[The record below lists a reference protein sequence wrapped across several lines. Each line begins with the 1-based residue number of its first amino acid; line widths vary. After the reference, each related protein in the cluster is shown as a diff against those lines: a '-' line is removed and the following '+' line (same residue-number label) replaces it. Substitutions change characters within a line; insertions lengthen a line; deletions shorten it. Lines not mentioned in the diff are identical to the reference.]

1 MARPHPLPTRA
12 ATLQDVADV
21 AQVHRSTA
29 SRALNPETSGRITP
43 EVVARVA
50 EAARALNYRRDLV
63 AAGMRNSRT
72 GLIGMLVPDIG
83 NPVFAPIL
91 AGVEAA
97 LADAGYSVLV
107 ANARGDDIDLVEGL
121 WSRRAEGLVLAT
133 AHDDD
138 KVIAR
143 CVAEWRPAVLVNRAD
158 RTERL
163 PASTSDDRQGMR
175 LAVAHLISLG
185 HRRIAHLAGP
195 LDVSTGRMRREGFQ
209 MALREAG
216 LAPGPVVAATTY
228 SREAGEAAASLLLEA
243 GPFTAIVAAND
254 LLALGA
260 YRAIAAR
267 GLRCPDDVSV
277 TGHNDMPLV
286 DMVQPPLTT
295 VRIDLDRIGRAAAS
309 LLLDCIRNPDAPVRH
324 ILAEPELVVRGST
337 AAVAP
342 TCPNEW
348 VKSAG

>member
-1 MARPHPLPTRA
+1 MDRPHLPPMRVV
-12 ATLQDVADV
+12 TLQDVADA

-29 SRALNPETSGRITP
+29 SRALNSETAGRISP
-43 EVVARVA
+43 EVVARVVD
-50 EAARALNYRRDLV
+50 AARSLNYRRDLV

-97 LADAGYSVLV
+97 LADVGYSVLV

-121 WSRRAEGLVLAT
+121 WARRAEGLILAT

-143 CVAEWRPAVLVNRAD
+143 CLTERRPAVLVNRAD

-163 PASTSDDRQGMR
+163 PAATSDDRQGMR
-175 LAVAHLISLG
+175 LAVAHLIALG

-195 LDVSTGRMRREGFQ
+195 LDVSTGRLRAEGFQ
-209 MALREAG
+209 TALCDVG
-216 LAPGPVVAATTY
+216 LAPGPVVAATAY
-228 SREAGEAAASLLLEA
+228 SRQAGEAAASRLLDI
-243 GPFTAIVAAND
+243 GSFTAIVAAND

-260 YRAIAAR
+260 YRAIADR
-267 GLRCPDDVSV
+267 GLRCPDDISI

-295 VRIDLDRIGRAAAS
+295 VRISQDLIGRAAAS
-309 LLLDCIRNPDAPVRH
+309 LLLDCIRDPDAPVRH

-337 AAVAP
+337 AAVG
-342 TCPNEW
+342 
-348 VKSAG
+348 SG

>member
-1 MARPHPLPTRA
+1 MDRPYPPLMRVT
-12 ATLQDVADV
+12 TLQDVADA

-29 SRALNPETSGRITP
+29 SRALNPETSGRISP
-43 EVVARVA
+43 EVVARVV

-97 LADAGYSVLV
+97 LADVGYSVLV
-107 ANARGDDIDLVEGL
+107 ANARGDDVDLVEGL
-121 WSRRAEGLVLAT
+121 WARRAEGLILAT

-143 CVAEWRPAVLVNRAD
+143 CLADRRPAVLVNRAD
-158 RTERL
+158 RTGRL
-163 PASTSDDRQGMR
+163 PAATSDDRQGMR
-175 LAVAHLISLG
+175 LAAAHLITLG

-195 LDVSTGRMRREGFQ
+195 LDVSTGRLRAEGFQ
-209 MALREAG
+209 TALHDAG
-216 LAPGPVVAATTY
+216 LTVGPVVAATAY
-228 SREAGEAAASLLLEA
+228 SREAGEAAASRLLDA

-267 GLRCPDDVSV
+267 GLRCPDDISI

-295 VRIDLDRIGRAAAS
+295 VRINQDLIGRAAAS
-309 LLLDCIRNPDAPVRH
+309 LLLDCIRDPDGPIRH
-324 ILAEPELVVRGST
+324 ILAEPELAVRAST
-337 AAVAP
+337 AAP
-342 TCPNEW
+342 
-348 VKSAG
+348 AGG